1 MIDIKSIRCIHDGCI
16 KIPNYNLST
25 EKKALYCKEH
35 KKENM
40 IDVKHKRCIHNG
52 CTTRPNYNLS
62 TETKALYCKEHKKEN
77 MIDIKHK
84 RCVDNDGCMT
94 RPSYNLP
101 TETKALY
108 CKKHKKENMID
119 IKSKLCQYI
128 KCKNDAIYGT
138 KNKRAQFCFE
148 HKKENMINL
157 YLDNK
162 CNVDN
167 CEKEHEIIIDNIKFC
182 LTHCPDNKIE
192 IILKRKCKYCD
203 IEEDSKYVCNDC
215 KKIQHKKEWSIIR
228 ILRKNI
234 DTKFEY
240 DSNKMLNGCSK
251 KRPDVYFELNKHCV
265 IVEIDEYQHKTYE
278 DKCECARLNEIVN
291 GIGGKSVII
300 IRFNPDKIKNNKTTI
315 DIPQKDRIDLLIKI
329 VKEELTKDYE
339 NFVVKIIQLYY
350 DDDYT
355 KYEPIKEEDITDIV
369 CI

>member
-1 MIDIKSIRCIHDGCI
+1 
-16 KIPNYNLST
+16 
-25 EKKALYCKEH
+25 
-35 KKENM
+35 
-40 IDVKHKRCIHNG
+40 
-52 CTTRPNYNLS
+52 
-62 TETKALYCKEHKKEN
+62 

-84 RCVDNDGCMT
+84 RCIHDGCT
-94 RPSYNLP
+94 THPSYNLS

-128 KCKNDAIYGT
+128 KCKNDAIYGI
-138 KNKRAQFCFE
+138 KDKKSQFCFE

-339 NFVVKIIQLYY
+339 NFVVKIIQLFY
-350 DDDYT
+350 DDDYI
-355 KYEPIKEEDITDIV
+355 KYEPIKKEDITDIV